1 MGNQKEIPCCCID
14 CKFYPHIFIFKFLH
28 AFSFSLQE
36 KLETMQRE
44 SYIQV
49 TTLQDENTQVRTMK
63 EEMTKYIRELEQTND
78 DLERAKRYDFFII
91 ISVLSRTISLGEL

>member
-1 MGNQKEIPCCCID
+1 
-14 CKFYPHIFIFKFLH
+14 
-28 AFSFSLQE
+28 
-36 KLETMQRE
+36 MQRE